1 MAPLRPLTEPQPGA
15 APAALGDEEVVAR
28 VLAGDAPLF
37 EILMRRYNQRL
48 FRVARGIVGD
58 AEAEDVM
65 QEAYV
70 RAFRELASFRGEA
83 RFATWLTRI
92 AVHEALARGRKR
104 RHLVAVP
111 DGAGEPPAPRG
122 AGGGADPESSAQNSE
137 LGEALREAVE
147 SLPDPLRAVFVM
159 RDVEGLSTEETAA
172 ALGITAENAK
182 VRLHRARAALRRRLD
197 ERIGREVRRLYL
209 FEAPRCD
216 RVVEGVL
223 ALCGGSAWES
233 NPPPTPQPA
242 RDNGFEDRGRHQP
255 PSASVPE
262 EKKL

>member
-1 MAPLRPLTEPQPGA
+1 VAPLRPLTEPQPAA

-58 AEAEDVM
+58 VEAEDVM

-122 AGGGADPESSAQNSE
+122 RGAAPTRRAGPRTASWARRCAGRWSHCRTRCGRSS
-137 LGEALREAVE
+137 
-147 SLPDPLRAVFVM
+147 
-159 RDVEGLSTEETAA
+159 
-172 ALGITAENAK
+172 
-182 VRLHRARAALRRRLD
+182 
-197 ERIGREVRRLYL
+197 
-209 FEAPRCD
+209 
-216 RVVEGVL
+216 
-223 ALCGGSAWES
+223 
-233 NPPPTPQPA
+233 
-242 RDNGFEDRGRHQP
+242 
-255 PSASVPE
+255 
-262 EKKL
+262 